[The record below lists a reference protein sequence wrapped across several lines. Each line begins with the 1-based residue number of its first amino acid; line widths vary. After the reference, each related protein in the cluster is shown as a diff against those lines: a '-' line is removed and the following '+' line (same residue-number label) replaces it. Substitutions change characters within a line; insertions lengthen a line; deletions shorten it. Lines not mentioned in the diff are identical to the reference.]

1 MKPTARLCSSHL
13 VVLLLTVGPFWL
25 FAEPETTTPLASELA
40 ALEPEIL
47 SAYPPEQLKQM
58 LANHVETRL
67 RAANQRSS
75 LEWRNIVDRT
85 QWESYKKQRIS
96 ALWTSLGS
104 FPAPPKDLRIRVT
117 KTLPGEGFRIE
128 NLVFQS
134 RPGLFVTA
142 NLYVPEPRRDSMPGV
157 LICHSHHNPK
167 TQGELQDMG
176 MTWARLGYLVL
187 VMDQLGHGERRQHP
201 FRSQEDYAGPFRVGR
216 EDYHFRYNTGIQLH
230 LVGESLI
237 GWMVWDLMRGI
248 DLLLARPG
256 IDPARIVLMGSV
268 AGGGDPA
275 AVVAE
280 LDERVRAAVPFNFGG
295 PQPETP
301 YPLPRDAEAS
311 FNYAG
316 SGDWES
322 TRNLRLSCRDGFLPW
337 VIVGSIAPRRLVYA
351 HEFNWD
357 QEQDPV
363 WNRLQKIYFDF
374 YGVPDHL
381 DYTHG
386 FGVLRGQPPQASHCN
401 NIGVPHRR
409 RLHQALQRWFGISGG
424 LQEEYSNRRPAEDLL
439 CMTDQVEQEL
449 KPRTLQTLLQ
459 DLERARVTEFRSEL
473 KRLKPADRRQRLQSA
488 WQEVL
493 GTTLHAQEPRALK
506 ETRQA
511 KASGLQI
518 EQLILEVEPSVLVPA
533 IVLRTGKAA
542 GRRPVVVAVAQQG
555 KGKFLEERNVVIAEL
570 LAGGVAVCLPDLRGT
585 GETRLGDSRGRVSE
599 DTSLSATEFMLGQTL
614 VGQRLAD
621 LRSVLRYLRTRQD
634 LDLGRLA
641 VWGDSFA
648 PINPKDRNLSV
659 PLGVSDGTVL
669 SEPLGAILALLTAL
683 FEDDVRAVYARGG
696 LTSFRSVLS
705 GQFLYLPHD
714 VVVPGVLTVGDL
726 CDLAASV
733 APRPLALYG
742 LVDSLNHRADLSEM
756 TAEYQVALWA
766 YEAASATDGFKLGL
780 VSDDALTGKWL
791 LRSVRN

>member
-1 MKPTARLCSSHL
+1 
-13 VVLLLTVGPFWL
+13 
-25 FAEPETTTPLASELA
+25 
-40 ALEPEIL
+40 
-47 SAYPPEQLKQM
+47 
-58 LANHVETRL
+58 
-67 RAANQRSS
+67 
-75 LEWRNIVDRT
+75 
-85 QWESYKKQRIS
+85 
-96 ALWTSLGS
+96 
-104 FPAPPKDLRIRVT
+104 
-117 KTLPGEGFRIE
+117 
-128 NLVFQS
+128 
-134 RPGLFVTA
+134 
-142 NLYVPEPRRDSMPGV
+142 
-157 LICHSHHNPK
+157 
-167 TQGELQDMG
+167 
-176 MTWARLGYLVL
+176 
-187 VMDQLGHGERRQHP
+187 
-201 FRSQEDYAGPFRVGR
+201 
-216 EDYHFRYNTGIQLH
+216 
-230 LVGESLI
+230 
-237 GWMVWDLMRGI
+237 
-248 DLLLARPG
+248 
-256 IDPARIVLMGSV
+256 
-268 AGGGDPA
+268 
-275 AVVAE
+275 
-280 LDERVRAAVPFNFGG
+280 
-295 PQPETP
+295 
-301 YPLPRDAEAS
+301 
-311 FNYAG
+311 
-316 SGDWES
+316 
-322 TRNLRLSCRDGFLPW
+322 
-337 VIVGSIAPRRLVYA
+337 
-351 HEFNWD
+351 
-357 QEQDPV
+357 
-363 WNRLQKIYFDF
+363 
-374 YGVPDHL
+374 
-381 DYTHG
+381 
-386 FGVLRGQPPQASHCN
+386 
-401 NIGVPHRR
+401 
-409 RLHQALQRWFGISGG
+409 
-424 LQEEYSNRRPAEDLL
+424 
-439 CMTDQVEQEL
+439 MTDQVEQEL
-449 KPRTLQTLLQ
+449 KPRTLHTLLQ
-459 DLERARVTEFRSEL
+459 DLERTRVTEFRSEL
-473 KRLKPADRRQRLQSA
+473 KTLKPADRRPRLQSA

-542 GRRPVVVAVAQQG
+542 GRRPVVVGVAQQG

-714 VVVPGVLTVGDL
+714 VVVPGVLTIGDL
-726 CDLAASV
+726 CDLAAAV